1 MLLKYYQIS
10 KTLIDNFECFEMYYI
25 RTENNTKVDLL
36 SKLASTE
43 KTGHLKTII
52 QETLQTPT
60 IDIEE
65 VMVGEVEEPVRMTP
79 YKNFLIWEVLP
90 SDKNEARRLKWKVN
104 YYVILDG
111 DLFKRGLTSPLLK
124 SLNNQQADYVIRELH
139 EGICSLHIGGCSL
152 ATKVVCAS
160 YYWLTLSAD
169 ALDFTKRC
177 RRCQDFKDIPR
188 TPLDNLHSLSSP
200 WPFAMWGMDILG
212 PLPKALGVVKYLL
225 VVIDYFTKWIEEKP
239 LREITTSEVEKF
251 S

>member
-1 MLLKYYQIS
+1 
-10 KTLIDNFECFEMYYI
+10 
-25 RTENNTKVDLL
+25 
-36 SKLASTE
+36 
-43 KTGHLKTII
+43 
-52 QETLQTPT
+52 
-60 IDIEE
+60 
-65 VMVGEVEEPVRMTP
+65 MVGEVEEPVRMTP

-188 TPLDNLHSLSSP
+188 TPPENLHSLSSP

-225 VVIDYFTKWIEEKP
+225 VVIDYFTKWIKTRP
-239 LREITTSEVEKF
+239 LQEITSNEAEKF
-251 S
+251 TWKHLTCRYGLPYAIVTTNNTQFKAQTYEDFLMRLGINHLITSIEHPQTNDQVKATNRVIL